1 MNAILF
7 RCAFCDQLF
16 YTLDGLIPVD
26 GTSYYGRR
34 RLYFANNRKLI
45 HDLYEVTAEEINK
58 PVGAKDFLGQLMES
72 EPPDTDGME
81 VLQ

>member
-1 MNAILF
+1 MEATQQTECLGEGSVNAILF

-26 GTSYYGRR
+26 GTSYYGSR

-45 HDLYEVTAEEINK
+45 HDLYEVTDERTEERN
-58 PVGAKDFLGQLMES
+58 PRL
-72 EPPDTDGME
+72 
-81 VLQ
+81 